1 MVGWLVGWL
10 VGFLIL
16 FFPPIACTFSDNMLL
31 PV

>member
-10 VGFLIL
+10 VWFLIL
-16 FFPPIACTFSDNMLL
+16 FFPPIACTFSDNMFL